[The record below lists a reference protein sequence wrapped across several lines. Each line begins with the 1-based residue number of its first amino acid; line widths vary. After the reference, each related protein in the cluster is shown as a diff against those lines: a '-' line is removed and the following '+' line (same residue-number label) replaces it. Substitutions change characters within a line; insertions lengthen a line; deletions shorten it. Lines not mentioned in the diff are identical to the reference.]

1 MLTPSKLFIAG
12 ASRLPVRKAIGA
24 KGAQQIVHPAWLLRA
39 RAVALDRCASFSTNP
54 NSCWGLEPAFAS
66 LGKENFMSKKKSK
79 SFIGIDVS
87 KQELEVAVHE
97 SDFKFRCANK
107 ISCFGQLLAELVV
120 WRPALLVLEATG
132 GLEMPVVNA
141 LQAAGLPV
149 VVVNPRQVRDFA
161 KALGQLAKTD
171 RLDARVLAHYAAA
184 VKPPLRP
191 IKSKDQQELD
201 ALMGRRRQLVEMLT
215 DEKNRRGSAASD
227 SVRKKIKEHIDWL
240 AERIAELDEQLKA
253 LVKTSPGWQAQ
264 DKILQSA
271 PGIGAVTSFSL
282 LADLPELGTLNRQQ
296 ISKLVGLA
304 PLNRD
309 SGQQRG
315 TRHIYGGRAQLRSVL
330 YMAALTAVRHN
341 PTIKDFYRRL
351 RANHKPFK
359 VAITAC
365 MRKLLSII
373 NVMIRDST
381 CWQIKQAPA
390 CA

>member
-1 MLTPSKLFIAG
+1 
-12 ASRLPVRKAIGA
+12 
-24 KGAQQIVHPAWLLRA
+24 
-39 RAVALDRCASFSTNP
+39 
-54 NSCWGLEPAFAS
+54 
-66 LGKENFMSKKKSK
+66 MSKKKSK

-107 ISCFGQLLAELVV
+107 ISCFGQLIAELIVL
-120 WRPALLVLEATG
+120 RPALIVLEATG
-132 GLEMPVVNA
+132 GLEIAVVNA
-141 LQAAGLPV
+141 MHAVGLPL

-171 RLDARVLAHYAAA
+171 RLDARVLAHFGAAI
-184 VKPPLRP
+184 KPPLRP
-191 IKSKDQQELD
+191 IKSKDEQELD
-201 ALMGRRRQLVEMLT
+201 ALMGRRGQLVEMLS

-240 AERIAELDEQLKA
+240 EDCIAELDKQLKA
-253 LVKTSPGWQAQ
+253 LVKTSARWQAK

-271 PGIGAVTSFSL
+271 PGIGPLTSFSMI
-282 LADLPELGTLNRQQ
+282 ADLPELGTLNRQQ
-296 ISKLVGLA
+296 ISKLVGVA

-315 TRHIYGGRAQLRSVL
+315 SRHIYGGRAPLRRVL
-330 YMAALTAVRHN
+330 YMAALTASRHN
-341 PTIKDFYRRL
+341 PTIKDFYQRL

-365 MRKLLSII
+365 MRKLLAII
-373 NVMIRDST
+373 NVMVRDST
-381 CWQIKQAPA
+381 PWKNPKESVSA
-390 CA
+390 